1 MAPTERSAI
10 VGISCALGATVFFSL
25 NDLSIKF
32 LSGDYPLHQIVF
44 VRAAVALSITLFVII
59 PLDGGLVALKTRR
72 PMIHVVRG
80 MCVVV
85 ANSAFFA
92 AIAVMPLANAS
103 AIFFVAPLFITGL
116 SMLFLKEVVGF
127 RRWVAVVVGLLGVVI
142 VVRPT
147 GAEFT
152 AMTLLPAIAA
162 LAYAALQI
170 LTRYTGMSERAST
183 MSFYIQLT
191 FLLVTGGLALVLGDG
206 RFAGSE
212 NDALEFFLR
221 PWIMPPTMDG
231 LIMLALGGVSACA
244 GYLISQ
250 AYRGT
255 DAGVVAPFEYVTLL
269 LAVFWGIVIWN
280 ELPAFS
286 TWIGIILI
294 AGSGIFVALREAKL
308 DAKPSA
314 KWVAAR
320 S

>member
-59 PLDGGLVALKTRR
+59 PLDGGLVALKTQR

-152 AMTLLPAIAA
+152 AMTLMPAIAA
-162 LAYAALQI
+162 LAYASLQI
-170 LTRYTGMSERAST
+170 LTRRTGMSERAST

-191 FLLVTGGLALVLGDG
+191 FLLVTGGLALALGDG
-206 RFAGSE
+206 RFAGSD
-212 NDALEFFLR
+212 NGALEFFLR

-255 DAGVVAPFEYVTLL
+255 DAGVVAPFEYMTLL
-269 LAVFWGIVIWN
+269 LAVFWGIVIWD
-280 ELPAFS
+280 EWPAFS
-286 TWIGIILI
+286 TWIGIVLI

-320 S
+320 R

>member
-1 MAPTERSAI
+1 MASTERSAAF
-10 VGISCALGATVFFSL
+10 GILCALAATVFFSL

-44 VRAAVALSITLFVII
+44 VRAAIALLITLLII
-59 PLDGGLVALKTRR
+59 MPLDGGLVALKTRR
-72 PMIHVVRG
+72 PMIHLVRG

-92 AIAVMPLANAS
+92 AIVVMPLANAS

-127 RRWVAVVVGLLGVVI
+127 RRWVAVVVGLLGVVL

-152 AMTLLPAIAA
+152 AMMLLPVIAA
-162 LAYAALQI
+162 LAYATLQI
-170 LTRYTGMSERAST
+170 LTRHTGMSERAST

-191 FLLVTGGLALVLGDG
+191 FLLVTGGLALALGDG

-212 NDALEFFLR
+212 NEALEFFLR
-221 PWIMPPTMDG
+221 PWIMPPTIDG

-255 DAGVVAPFEYVTLL
+255 DAGVVAPYEYTTLL
-269 LAVFWGIVIWN
+269 LAVFWGIMIWG
-280 ELPAFS
+280 EWPALS
-286 TWIGIILI
+286 TWIGIVLI

-320 S
+320 R

>member
-59 PLDGGLVALKTRR
+59 PLDGGLVALKTQR

-280 ELPAFS
+280 
-286 TWIGIILI
+286 
-294 AGSGIFVALREAKL
+294 
-308 DAKPSA
+308 
-314 KWVAAR
+314 
-320 S
+320 